1 MTRKLKDYKKD
12 EMFDGYLLIKSAERG
27 TASNGHPFISLTLAD
42 TSGEISSK
50 LWNATADDIAT
61 YTNGTIIRCDGMI
74 GEYRDK
80 SQLNLNRIRK
90 TDATD
95 TVTVDELLPSAPV
108 PRHEMEDIIRTQ
120 VYRMNDY
127 TCREMT
133 LEVINRYSDDLFLF
147 PAATSIHH
155 AYAGG
160 LAHHIVGM
168 LALANSICD
177 IHPTLN
183 RDLLTAGV
191 ILHDVGKIHE
201 YESVTNPTFTTRGQ
215 LIGHINIMASELR
228 LIADDIGGTDDE
240 TVMLLEHLVL
250 SHHGKPEWGSAKRPV
265 IREAEVLHYIDLMD
279 AKLNT
284 LGKAL
289 ADTETGGFTEKL
301 FALDNRRFYKHP
313 LTPNV

>member
-12 EMFDGYLLIKSAERG
+12 EMFDGYLLIKNAERG
-27 TASNGHPFISLTLAD
+27 TASNGHAFISLTLAD

-50 LWNATADDIAT
+50 LWNATADDIRA
-61 YTNGTIIRCDGMI
+61 YTNGTIIRCDGTI

-80 SQLNLNRIRK
+80 PQLNMNRIRK
-90 TDATD
+90 ADDTDSVSVED
-95 TVTVDELLPSAPV
+95 LLPSAPL
-108 PRHEMEDIIRTQ
+108 PRHEMEDTIRMHI
-120 VYRMNDY
+120 YGMRDY
-127 TCREMT
+127 TCREVT
-133 LEVINRYSDDLFLF
+133 LEFVNRYNEDLFTF
-147 PAATSIHH
+147 PAATNIHH

-160 LAHHIVGM
+160 LAHHITGM

-177 IHPTLN
+177 LHPTLN

-191 ILHDVGKIHE
+191 ILHDIGKIYE

-215 LIGHINIMASELR
+215 LIGHINILTSILHEV
-228 LIADDIGGTDDE
+228 ADAIGGTDDE
-240 TVMLLEHLVL
+240 TVMLLEHLIL

-289 ADTETGGFTEKL
+289 AETETGAFTERL
-301 FALDNRRFYKHP
+301 FALDNRRFYRHP